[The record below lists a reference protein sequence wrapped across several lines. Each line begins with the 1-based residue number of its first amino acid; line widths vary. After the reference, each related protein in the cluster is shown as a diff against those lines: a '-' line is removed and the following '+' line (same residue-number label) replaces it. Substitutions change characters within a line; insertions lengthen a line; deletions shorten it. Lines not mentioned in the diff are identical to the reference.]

1 MRVQERKGRRVAGG
15 GGGEFSPLFILGEV
29 PESQIPEHMKEYKI
43 ATGRK
48 TISQSKKLLGVL
60 RAKKILLYS
69 PLLKWY
75 LNHGLLV
82 TKIYKRYRNALEGS
96 IDRASNKGFRLKG
109 QSIVSYQQDKLGLS
123 AYYDKRIVHKDGI
136 LTGPLGV

>member
-1 MRVQERKGRRVAGG
+1 
-15 GGGEFSPLFILGEV
+15 
-29 PESQIPEHMKEYKI
+29 MKEYKI